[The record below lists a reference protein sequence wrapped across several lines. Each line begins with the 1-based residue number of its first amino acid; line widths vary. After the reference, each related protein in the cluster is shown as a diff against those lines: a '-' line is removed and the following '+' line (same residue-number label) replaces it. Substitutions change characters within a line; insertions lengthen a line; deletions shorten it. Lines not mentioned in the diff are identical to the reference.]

1 MGNDESRREENYQEY
16 LRLKQNP
23 DYYDVTFDVQSG
35 GVSAIHKDHCFD
47 KTLGPFGIRRG
58 KYETRT
64 MDCLRRHG
72 HSIIMQSEA
81 SRIPMQKSCDCTID
95 EFSGEIKAVEGE
107 GYWSI
112 RTKLSQAIK
121 QGADYVVLYFPI
133 ESLYSKERILNGLL
147 LNSKTTDGANEP
159 IKAIY
164 CIVESNLVD
173 RLKPPW

>member
-1 MGNDESRREENYQEY
+1 METY
-16 LRLKQNP
+16 LYRSMYDKGRT
-23 DYYDVTFDVQSG
+23 YYWKHILFPV
-35 GVSAIHKDHCFD
+35 
-47 KTLGPFGIRRG
+47 IR
-58 KYETRT
+58 
-64 MDCLRRHG
+64 
-72 HSIIMQSEA
+72 
-81 SRIPMQKSCDCTID
+81 
-95 EFSGEIKAVEGE
+95 
-107 GYWSI
+107 YWLI

-173 RLKPPW
+173 ILKPPW